1 MTAQLLST
9 SEGQTLVLTLS
20 NPEFRNAL
28 GPEMYAAGVE
38 ALSVAESSA
47 DVRSV
52 VITGANGIFSAG
64 GNLQRLQNNRQ
75 LPPEHQAQSIEGLH
89 NWIEAIRTFPKPVIA
104 AVEGPAAGAGFS
116 LALACDMIVAARNS
130 VFVMAYSSIAL
141 SPDGGGSW
149 SLSRAVPRQLATELL
164 MCGERSGAERLQQL
178 GVVNRL
184 ADAGQAL
191 LQALEL
197 CEQLN
202 ARAPNALASIKE
214 LLSDADGSSLN
225 AQLARERNA
234 FVKNLHHPN
243 AGIGIG
249 AFLNKQKP
257 NHQSL
262 KGQSMD
268 EPILT
273 MEEREAIN
281 SGRWFSSLSPSLRHD
296 ILRCAYVKRHKDGDM
311 LAARGDPPEQ
321 WIACAKGA
329 VRVSSTSVSGKQIT
343 LTYVE
348 PGIWFGDVSIFDGD
362 RRTHDCYAH
371 GETTTLNVAKA
382 DFKKILT
389 QHVEFYDAMLRLHA
403 RRIRQLYG
411 LVEDLN
417 TLPLRARLAKQLNHL
432 LRSYGVPSLSD
443 AKAIRISLQLAQE
456 ELAQLLGAS
465 RQRVNQ
471 ELKQME
477 REQIIRIEPGGL
489 VVLDRDALLLIVN
502 ADH

>member
-1 MTAQLLST
+1 
-9 SEGQTLVLTLS
+9 
-20 NPEFRNAL
+20 
-28 GPEMYAAGVE
+28 
-38 ALSVAESSA
+38 
-47 DVRSV
+47 
-52 VITGANGIFSAG
+52 
-64 GNLQRLQNNRQ
+64 
-75 LPPEHQAQSIEGLH
+75 
-89 NWIEAIRTFPKPVIA
+89 
-104 AVEGPAAGAGFS
+104 
-116 LALACDMIVAARNS
+116 
-130 VFVMAYSSIAL
+130 
-141 SPDGGGSW
+141 
-149 SLSRAVPRQLATELL
+149 
-164 MCGERSGAERLQQL
+164 
-178 GVVNRL
+178 
-184 ADAGQAL
+184 
-191 LQALEL
+191 
-197 CEQLN
+197 
-202 ARAPNALASIKE
+202 
-214 LLSDADGSSLN
+214 
-225 AQLARERNA
+225 
-234 FVKNLHHPN
+234 
-243 AGIGIG
+243 
-249 AFLNKQKP
+249 
-257 NHQSL
+257 
-262 KGQSMD
+262 MD

-371 GETTTLNVAKA
+371 GDTTTLNVAKA
-382 DFKKILT
+382 DFKKILS
-389 QHVEFYDAMLRLHA
+389 QHVEFYEAMLRLQS

-443 AKAIRISLQLAQE
+443 AKAVRISLQLAQE

-477 REQIIRIEPGGL
+477 REMIIRIEPGGL
-489 VVLDRDALLLIVN
+489 VVMDRDALLAIVN